1 MVING
6 REAAKEILTKV
17 REDIA
22 DLGHEPIVRAIV
34 LQPSAATE
42 SYLSIKERRA
52 REAGMYLEL
61 VRLED
66 DATTEQVLEK
76 IALPG
81 ADAIIVQLPL
91 PSSVD
96 QERILNAIPLAC
108 DADVLSH
115 EAHARFEA
123 GEEGALLP
131 PVVAAVK
138 EVLERSNVMPAGKT
152 AVVVGKGWLVGEPV
166 ATWLSAQG
174 AQVTSI
180 TREAGDLSSLLGADI
195 IVSGAGSPGLIRPEH
210 LSPGV
215 TLIDAG
221 TAESGGAI
229 VGDADPACAT
239 VASVFT
245 PVPGGVGPMAV
256 ACLFR
261 NAAILAKRNRLQAP

>member
-1 MVING
+1 
-6 REAAKEILTKV
+6 
-17 REDIA
+17 
-22 DLGHEPIVRAIV
+22 
-34 LQPSAATE
+34 
-42 SYLSIKERRA
+42 
-52 REAGMYLEL
+52 
-61 VRLED
+61 
-66 DATTEQVLEK
+66 
-76 IALPG
+76 
-81 ADAIIVQLPL
+81 
-91 PSSVD
+91 
-96 QERILNAIPLAC
+96 
-108 DADVLSH
+108 
-115 EAHARFEA
+115 
-123 GEEGALLP
+123 
-131 PVVAAVK
+131 VAAVK